1 MRQPPDSAVEQIAHA
16 TKVVAGPTVLE
27 FEAVAEDQPGPKWQA
42 LFERFW
48 PAYERWFLSQGDQER
63 PRYLTSVRELRKHMP
78 ELLPLYEQLVELAG
92 GGDLA
97 ARFLGSFCPPSYLIA
112 CSQAVWHKEQ
122 PFLVRNYDYSPQL
135 CECVILKTAWNGKRV
150 IAMSD
155 CLWGVLDGINED
167 GLALSLSFGGRR
179 TVGTGFGVPLLL
191 RYILEFS
198 STTNEAIEVLERVPV
213 HMAYN
218 VTVLDRSGKFVTAYL
233 RPDQPAVIRAVPY
246 AANHQEE
253 VEWAQHAQATQTLQ
267 REQFLF
273 EQLHSHPGKPDDLIP
288 SFLRPPL
295 YSTAFAQGY
304 GTLYTAVY
312 RPVEG
317 RAEYLWPGGTW
328 QHSFDS
334 FEEGKRI
341 VPLGESIA
349 AQGSS
354 SPPRQ
359 G

>member
-1 MRQPPDSAVEQIAHA
+1 MTDVRNPPQVAVERLADAPAAVI
-16 TKVVAGPTVLE
+16 AGPTVLD
-27 FEAVAEDQPGPKWQA
+27 FEAISEDQPGEKWRS

-48 PAYERWFLSQGDQER
+48 PAYERWFLSQGDHER
-63 PRYLTSVRELRKHMP
+63 PRYLTSIRELRKHMP
-78 ELLPLYEQLVELAG
+78 ELMPVYEHLVELAG
-92 GGDLA
+92 GSDLA
-97 ARFLGSFCPPSYLIA
+97 ARFLASYCPPSYLIA
-112 CSQAVWHKEQ
+112 CSQAVWHKDE

-135 CECVILKTAWNGKRV
+135 CERIILKTAWNGRQV

-179 TVGTGFGVPLLL
+179 TVGSGFGVPLLL

-198 STTNEAIEVLERVPV
+198 TTTDEAVAVLERVPV

-218 VTVLDRSGKFVTAYL
+218 VTVVDRSGNFVTAYL

-253 VEWAQHAQATQTLQ
+253 VEWAQHAQATKTLQ
-267 REQFLF
+267 REHFLF
-273 EQLHSHPGKPDDLIP
+273 SQLNNSLSNPTDLIE

-304 GTLYTAVY
+304 GTLYTALY
-312 RPVEG
+312 RPTKNEV
-317 RAEYLWPGGTW
+317 EYLWPGMSW
-328 QHSFDS
+328 AHSFDC
-334 FEEGKRI
+334 FEEGKRT
-341 VPLGESIA
+341 VSLE
-349 AQGSS
+349 
-354 SPPRQ
+354 
-359 G
+359 